1 MTVTLFGPKIYFS
14 QSITIMS
21 LSWKLSFLLKKYLR
35 TYKEIVTHI
44 QGKRQSRKNNFRE
57 NQNQENPREIRS
69 LDFTVF
75 SNPEVSFPRQL

>member
-44 QGKRQSRKNNFRE
+44 QGKRQSRKNNTERIRIRKTPE
-57 NQNQENPREIRS
+57 KYVLWTSRYSQTPR
-69 LDFTVF
+69 
-75 SNPEVSFPRQL
+75 